1 MAHRVTSGAAAA
13 TRKEAFLPSCPVCA
27 GQQSAAFYGLKAA
40 PVTNASVFA
49 TQEEAS
55 RCARGTIEL
64 CACDFCGLVFN
75 RAFDP
80 ALAQIGARYE
90 SSQAASKHF
99 SAYSRALASDWV
111 KRLGL
116 TGKTVLEIGS
126 GSGEFCA
133 NCCAPA

>member
-27 GQQSAAFYGLKAA
+27 GQKSAAFYGLKAA

-49 TQEEAS
+49 TKEEA
-55 RCARGTIEL
+55 CAVARGTVEL

-80 ALAQIGARYE
+80 RCANRSPVRKLT
-90 SSQAASKHF
+90 
-99 SAYSRALASDWV
+99 SRFETFLCLQPRTGV
-111 KRLGL
+111 RLGETPGIDRQDRVGNRL
-116 TGKTVLEIGS
+116 R
-126 GSGEFCA
+126 FR
-133 NCCAPA
+133 